1 MMEETELVALPYVAE
16 LLTLSVGDKVV
27 LPIES
32 IDDIDGENTNPNGTV
47 KWLGILPTIS
57 EKQKFAGIE
66 TVSALIL

>member
-1 MMEETELVALPYVAE
+1 MVEETEVQLPYAAE
-16 LLTLSVGDKVV
+16 PLTLSVGDKVS

-32 IDDIDGENTNPNGTV
+32 TDDIDGKSTEPNGTI

-57 EKQKFAGIE
+57 EKQWFAGIE